1 MSPFVFDADLSRIS
15 GEVVDIR
22 TRLIAQQLDE
32 SWNAATATEDAELVV
47 RAAAAHRSDD
57 RAAIDRI
64 LRRARE
70 LDDACRFGPRVVDQ
84 ILAVTRDAA

>member
-1 MSPFVFDADLSRIS
+1 MSPFVFDGDLARIS

-22 TRLIAQQLDE
+22 KRLIAQQLDE
-32 SWNAATATEDAELVV
+32 SWNAVTATEDAELVV
-47 RAAAAHRSDD
+47 RAAAAHRAGDQ
-57 RAAIDRI
+57 AAIARI

-70 LDDACRFGPRVVDQ
+70 LDDANRFGPRVVDQ